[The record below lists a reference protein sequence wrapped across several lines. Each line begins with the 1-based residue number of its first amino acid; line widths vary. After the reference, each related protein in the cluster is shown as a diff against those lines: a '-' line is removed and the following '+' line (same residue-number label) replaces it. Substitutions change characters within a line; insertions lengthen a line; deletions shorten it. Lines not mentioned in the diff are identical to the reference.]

1 MMEDF
6 RNHPLY
12 KRHTLDSAMDSLWI
26 FYKGHFLVL
35 FLISFV
41 VSLAM
46 QFFAQSFDYDQLRS
60 LADLN
65 EIMEVYKQM
74 AVAMIPVLALTL
86 FVTVLLNLYVL
97 RSPSEGNN
105 ILSFI
110 VNSFRYLLTYVI
122 ILIVAIPLIILAMA
136 AGVVV
141 LIIGILFSIIW
152 LVALFAFVLPL
163 LMAEGNDITNAITG
177 SFRMLH
183 RNFWSNMGWTAV
195 FVVILVIV
203 SFVMSGLALIPFAGS
218 FLQTLAN
225 PEEATHIIQMAKN
238 PIYMLMSAA
247 LNALTLPLFP
257 IFSFILYFNGK
268 AREEPP
274 PVNI

>member
-1 MMEDF
+1 MEDF
-6 RNHPLY
+6 RSHPLY
-12 KRHTLDSAMDSLWI
+12 KKHTLDSAMDSLWG
-26 FYKGHFLVL
+26 FYKSHFLVL

-46 QFFAQSFDYDQLRS
+46 QFFAQNLDYEQLRNV
-60 LADLN
+60 ADLN
-65 EIMEVYKQM
+65 EVMEVYKQI
-74 AVAMIPVLALTL
+74 ATAMIPVLILTL

-105 ILSFI
+105 ILGFIIHSFK
-110 VNSFRYLLTYVI
+110 YLLTYLI
-122 ILIVAIPLIILAMA
+122 IMVLAIPLIILAMA
-136 AGVVV
+136 AGLIV
-141 LIIGILFSIIW
+141 LIIGIFFSAIW
-152 LVALFAFVLPL
+152 LVALFAFVLPI

-177 SFRMLH
+177 SFRKLH
-183 RNFWSNMGWTAV
+183 RNFWTNIGWTAV

-225 PEEATHIIQMAKN
+225 PEEATQIVQMAKN

-247 LNALTLPLFP
+247 LNSLTLPLFP
-257 IFSFILYFNGK
+257 IFSFILYFNAK
-268 AREEPP
+268 AREEIP
-274 PVNI
+274 PVTI

>member
-1 MMEDF
+1 MEDF

-12 KRHTLDSAMDSLWI
+12 KKHTLDSAMDSLWV
-26 FYKGHFLVL
+26 FYKSHFLVL

-46 QFFAQSFDYDQLRS
+46 QFFAQSLDYDQLMG
-60 LADLN
+60 LTEMN
-65 EIMEVYKQM
+65 EIMEVYKQLM
-74 AVAMIPVLALTL
+74 VAMIPVLALTV

-97 RSPSEGNN
+97 RSPSEGNK
-105 ILSFI
+105 IMRFTL
-110 VNSFRYLLTYVI
+110 NSFKYLLTYVI
-122 ILIVAIPLIILAMA
+122 IMILAIPLIIIAMA
-136 AGVVV
+136 AGLIA
-141 LIIGILFSIIW
+141 LIIGIFFSVIW
-152 LVALFAFVLPL
+152 LVALFAFVLPI

-225 PEEATHIIQMAKN
+225 PDEATHIIQMAKN

-247 LNALTLPLFP
+247 LNSLTLPLFP
-257 IFSFILYFNGK
+257 IFSFILYFNAK
-268 AREEPP
+268 AREEVP
-274 PVNI
+274 PVTI